1 MTSKNPKGNTKEN
14 RSDYVTTVR
23 EGAIAANIFLGQTQD
38 GLGYHYFLLSRSW
51 KSTKTNKE
59 GYSDR
64 FFGRNA
70 QAIGKVSE
78 LAAQKCDELDSGL
91 ESPNQEAA

>member
-1 MTSKNPKGNTKEN
+1 MTVKKTDGNSKEK
-14 RSDYVTTVR
+14 RSDYVATVR

-51 KSTKTNKE
+51 KSTRTNKE

-64 FFGRNA
+64 FFGRNSE
-70 QAIGKVSE
+70 AIGKVAE
-78 LAAQKCDELDSGL
+78 LAAVKCNELDSEL
-91 ESPNQEAA
+91 TPTRQEAA